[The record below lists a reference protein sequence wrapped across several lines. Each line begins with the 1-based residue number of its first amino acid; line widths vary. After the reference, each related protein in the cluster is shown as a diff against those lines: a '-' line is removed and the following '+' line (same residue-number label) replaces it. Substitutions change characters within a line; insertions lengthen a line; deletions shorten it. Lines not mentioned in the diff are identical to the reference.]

1 MATGSIEPNQLWVH
15 KWVNLNKWT
24 NWFIAFK
31 KKKFLDFVL
40 SSDSSEPDSSE
51 PTQKHLFNLSQLFK
65 LT

>member
-1 MATGSIEPNQLWVH
+1 MSQFKQMNQLIH
-15 KWVNLNKWT
+15 SIFLKR
-24 NWFIAFK
+24 
-31 KKKFLDFVL
+31 FLDFVL